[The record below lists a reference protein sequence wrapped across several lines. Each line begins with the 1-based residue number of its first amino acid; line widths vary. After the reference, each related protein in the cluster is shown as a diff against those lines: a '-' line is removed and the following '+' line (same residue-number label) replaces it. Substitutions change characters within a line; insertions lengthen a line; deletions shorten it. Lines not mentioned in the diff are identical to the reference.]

1 MSPDIFLFF
10 LLSSLSLLSSLMVI
24 GSSNAVHSVLFLI
37 LVFCNMAGL
46 LLTLGAEFLSFLLL
60 IVYVGAIAVLF
71 LFVVMMLN
79 VKTNSIKLNIYSISP
94 VGILIFMILFNQF
107 IISFYDYGFDLLNIE
122 RMEINLIPWAVE
134 NNYTSNI
141 KAIGLVFYT
150 NYSLLFLLCGI
161 ILLIAMIGAITLT
174 MHQRK
179 DVKKQRIEI
188 QLSRDPSKII
198 KFVEFRN

>member
-1 MSPDIFLFF
+1 MNLDLLLFYLF
-10 LLSSLSLLSSLMVI
+10 SFLSLISSLMVI
-24 GSSNAVHSVLFLI
+24 GLSNAVHSVLFLI

-46 LLTLGAEFLSFLLL
+46 LLMLGAEFLSFLLL

-79 VKTNSIKLNIYSISP
+79 IKTDPIKLNLYSISP
-94 VGILIFMILFNQF
+94 IGLLIFIILFNQF
-107 IISFYDYGFDLLNIE
+107 TISIYGFDLTKIE
-122 RMEINLIPWAVE
+122 QKEISLVSWVLE
-134 NNYTSNI
+134 NNYLTNI
-141 KAIGLVFYT
+141 KVIGTVFYT

-161 ILLIAMIGAITLT
+161 VLLIAMIGAIVLT

-188 QLSRDPSKII
+188 QLARNPSKII
-198 KFVEFRN
+198 KFVEIRN